1 VTASAIYQGRLRHR
15 RLSPVEHSFS
25 YRVWML
31 LVDLDELPELFDR
44 HPLWSAR
51 RAAPV
56 RFRRSDYLGDP
67 ALPLAEAA
75 RDLVEQRCG
84 RRPDGPVRLL
94 TMARTL
100 GAGYNPV
107 SFYYLYERG
116 GLEVQA
122 MIAEVT
128 NTPWGERHHYVIE
141 RQELG
146 APLGGRMVKRL
157 HVSPFMPMD
166 QTYEWSSSDPRE
178 RLGVRIATRERG
190 ELVFEAALAL
200 RRRNLTPATMTT
212 VPLSHPPQVIAAIAR
227 IYGNAL
233 RLRLKGAPFF
243 PHPQRR
249 KLVAGAPLAPAS
261 ASRAEQQR
269 RNRLLSSSA
278 LGAARSK
285 WRERLTLP
293 PVDRHLGRRTSR

>member
-1 VTASAIYQGRLRHR
+1 VSASAIYQGRLRHR
-15 RLSPVEHSFS
+15 RLQPVEHSFE

-31 LVDLDELPELFDR
+31 LADLDELPQLFDR

-67 ALPLAEAA
+67 ALPLADEA
-75 RDLVEQRCG
+75 RNLVERRTG
-84 RRPDGPVRLL
+84 RRPAGPVRLL

-100 GAGYNPV
+100 GVGYNPV
-107 SFYYLYERG
+107 SFYYLYEEG
-116 GLEVQA
+116 GRTVQA

-141 RQELG
+141 GQRPG
-146 APLGGRMVKRL
+146 AALRGRMAKRM

-166 QTYEWSSSDPRE
+166 QTYEWTSGEPGE
-178 RLGVRIATRERG
+178 RLGVRIANRERG
-190 ELVFEAALAL
+190 ELVFEASLAL
-200 RRRNLTPATMTT
+200 RRRELTPATMAT

-233 RLRLKGAPFF
+233 RLRLKGAPFYA
-243 PHPQRR
+243 HPRR
-249 KLVAGAPLAPAS
+249 RGSLEPGDAAAPELA
-261 ASRAEQQR
+261 
-269 RNRLLSSSA
+269 
-278 LGAARSK
+278 K
-285 WRERLTLP
+285 HT
-293 PVDRHLGRRTSR
+293 